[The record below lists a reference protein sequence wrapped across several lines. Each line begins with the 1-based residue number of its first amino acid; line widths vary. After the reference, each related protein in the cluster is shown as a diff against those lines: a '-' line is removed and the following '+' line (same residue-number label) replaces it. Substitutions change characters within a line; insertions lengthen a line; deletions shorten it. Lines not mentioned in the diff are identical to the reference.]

1 MACFGA
7 GHCVL
12 TKGGTGHNW
21 IFHSSFQLDAST
33 LKAIKFIAI
42 LAGAVF
48 VMASHAQPLERWL
61 LPDPD
66 EMVKASNALCIDQA
80 KSTLVASALRSQGRS
95 KAEVLALVPE
105 APKAMSLRV
114 VSAMRESVE
123 DAFDFPDLSPYAQY
137 SFRSEA
143 CFRET
148 LGGVRMP
155 RLATVRPQVEKC
167 QQVHG
172 PEKSNALFQ
181 CIRAVVRSAEPQ
193 L

>member
-1 MACFGA
+1 MKRVPFLLC
-7 GHCVL
+7 
-12 TKGGTGHNW
+12 
-21 IFHSSFQLDAST
+21 T
-33 LKAIKFIAI
+33 LFMVTA
-42 LAGAVF
+42 
-48 VMASHAQPLERWL
+48 HAQPLERWL

-66 EMVKASNALCIDQA
+66 EMVKASNVLCLDQA
-80 KSTLVASALRSQGRS
+80 KATLVAGSLRAQGRS
-95 KAEVLALVPE
+95 RDEVLSLVPE

-123 DAFDFPDLSPYAQY
+123 DAFDFPGLSPYAQY

-155 RLATVRPQVEKC
+155 RLATVHPRVEKC
-167 QQVHG
+167 QQAHG

>member
-1 MACFGA
+1 M
-7 GHCVL
+7 V
-12 TKGGTGHNW
+12 
-21 IFHSSFQLDAST
+21 
-33 LKAIKFIAI
+33 IA
-42 LAGAVF
+42 
-48 VMASHAQPLERWL
+48 HAQPLERWL

-66 EMVKASNALCIDQA
+66 EMVKASNVLCLDQA
-80 KSTLVASALRSQGRS
+80 KATLVAGSLRAQGRS
-95 KAEVLALVPE
+95 RDEVLSLLPE

-123 DAFDFPDLSPYAQY
+123 DAFDFPSLSLYAQY
-137 SFRSEA
+137 AFRSEA

-167 QQVHG
+167 QQAHG

-181 CIRAVVRSAEPQ
+181 CVRAVVRSAEPQ

>member
-1 MACFGA
+1 M
-7 GHCVL
+7 
-12 TKGGTGHNW
+12 
-21 IFHSSFQLDAST
+21 
-33 LKAIKFIAI
+33 KAIKSIAF
-42 LAGAVF
+42 LAGAI
-48 VMASHAQPLERWL
+48 VMVTSYAQPLERWL

-66 EMVKASNALCIDQA
+66 EMVKASNALCLDQA
-80 KSTLVASALRSQGRS
+80 KSTLVAGALRSQGRS
-95 KAEVLALVPE
+95 KVEVLALVPE
-105 APKAMSLRV
+105 VPKAMSLRV

-155 RLATVRPQVEKC
+155 RLSTVRPQVEKC
-167 QQVHG
+167 QQLHG
-172 PEKSNALFQ
+172 PEKSNVLFQ
-181 CIRAVVRSAEPQ
+181 CIRTVVRSAEPQ